1 MLLDDGER
9 GALPAQIKTLACHWV
24 PANCQ
29 TTISI
34 VCFWN
39 EAVLRFTAVS
49 WLLYSEIDLGIKWV
63 SIWMFVDLPP
73 PWTSNIVCSR
83 KYIAPVNSWR
93 RIQSP
98 GHFKGYLCFDDEHLF
113 QQKVYFKYAAIAG
126 KVFTFERIC

>member
-9 GALPAQIKTLACHWV
+9 GALPAQIKSLACHWV

-29 TTISI
+29 TTVSI

-49 WLLYSEIDLGIKWV
+49 WLLYSGIDLGIKWV

-73 PWTSNIVCSR
+73 LWTSNIVCSR

-93 RIQSP
+93 GSNTVT
-98 GHFKGYLCFDDEHLF
+98 GSF
-113 QQKVYFKYAAIAG
+113 QGISIFSWWTFISAES
-126 KVFTFERIC
+126 VF